1 MEKYRLKEP
10 RREGRKKVR
19 TILLGPFLVFY
30 FFRSPR

>member
-10 RREGRKKVR
+10 QREGRKKVR

-30 FFRSPR
+30 FFLIPR